1 MHAAQPMHSI
11 CRPSL
16 APAFQGQAFEALGA
30 EDVGVVLLILV
41 HDLQA
46 VHVLDAAEFVL
57 AVEHAV
63 LADVEADQRAQD
75 HRGDQGGDHQHQGDG
90 VADQARPGQVGLLA
104 VEVVLGGVAD
114 QPFRVVHLLH
124 DAVAGVDARRAADA
138 LDLQAVADVD
148 AGRADLHAHRAVDA
162 VAQALGLVVEGLLA
176 RAALLATTRIVG
188 DDQGVL
194 VEHHAL
200 EARVGAHVD
209 AHLLAQPAGVA
220 VGGQGE
226 EADPEVG
233 PAVGLAG
240 EQLGNQLADRRE
252 VADEGQAGDQADQQP
267 QAVLGG
273 LAQQLVAAHRSLVQ
287 LDALVAVAF
296 GDLLAPHVDPGPH
309 ALRAGIATPD
319 ATGEHGDEEQ
329 AEGADDQQPG
339 QQHEVLRPEGGAED
353 VELALG

>member
-1 MHAAQPMHSI
+1 MHTCS
-11 CRPSL
+11 R
-16 APAFQGQAFEALGA
+16 
-30 EDVGVVLLILV
+30 
-41 HDLQA
+41 
-46 VHVLDAAEFVL
+46 
-57 AVEHAV
+57 
-63 LADVEADQRAQD
+63 
-75 HRGDQGGDHQHQGDG
+75 
-90 VADQARPGQVGLLA
+90 
-104 VEVVLGGVAD
+104 
-114 QPFRVVHLLH
+114 
-124 DAVAGVDARRAADA
+124 
-138 LDLQAVADVD
+138 
-148 AGRADLHAHRAVDA
+148 
-162 VAQALGLVVEGLLA
+162 
-176 RAALLATTRIVG
+176 
-188 DDQGVL
+188 
-194 VEHHAL
+194 
-200 EARVGAHVD
+200 
-209 AHLLAQPAGVA
+209 AGVA

-273 LAQQLVAAHRSLVQ
+273 LAQQLVAAHRGLVQ

-309 ALRAGIATPD
+309 ALRAGIAAPD

-353 VELALG
+353 VELALGQVPPDGLAAAPVEPDGTEVEEEERRTAHHAQSAEDTGEGPGVDLLALGVEIVVIGVALGRRGDVLNGNLFAHQCVPRQWGAPGRYMPTGSENSCTPTDYTPDLSGFLR